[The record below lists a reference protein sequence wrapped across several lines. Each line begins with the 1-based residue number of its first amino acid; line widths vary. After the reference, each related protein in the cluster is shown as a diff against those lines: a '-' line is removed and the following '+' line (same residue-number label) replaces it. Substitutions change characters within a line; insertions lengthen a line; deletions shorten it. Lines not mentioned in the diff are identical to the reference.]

1 MCDLCV
7 GSTSLEEDAH
17 TKGDIGVLHV
27 GCSRVMMCRD
37 VEGVDVGPSP

>member
-17 TKGDIGVLHV
+17 TKGGIGATRGLQQ
-27 GCSRVMMCRD
+27 GDD
-37 VEGVDVGPSP
+37 V